1 MGGVE
6 RAPRAQ
12 LSGRLAGWLLFV
24 LVFATLNYAARFLA
38 PPDENDTEVAYQW
51 GASIAAIAQYA
62 VVFGI
67 VLLLARGHRELLA
80 LRRPRSWWAVLGIST
95 AILFL
100 MLVLSAALSP
110 ITNPEEEQGL
120 VPEHWNSHRVAQFAL
135 FAFVVTVVGPIVEE
149 LMFRGVG
156 FGLLEPYGP
165 RLAIVAVGVAFG
177 LVHGLLEGLVI
188 IMAFG
193 IGLAYLRARASSVIP
208 CMILHGCFNA
218 AALAFGVAT

>member
-6 RAPRAQ
+6 PAPRPH
-12 LSGRLAGWLLFV
+12 LSGRLAGWLSFV
-24 LVFATLNYAARFLA
+24 LIFATLNYAARFLA
-38 PPDENDTEVAYQW
+38 PPDESDSEVAYQW
-51 GASIAAIAQYA
+51 GASIAALAQYA

-67 VLLLARGHRELLA
+67 VLLFARGHRELLA
-80 LRRPRSWWAVLGIST
+80 LRRPRSWTAVLGIST

-135 FAFVVTVVGPIVEE
+135 FAFVVAVIGPIVEE

-156 FGLLEPYGP
+156 FGLLEPYG
-165 RLAIVAVGVAFG
+165 RLTAILVVGVAFG
-177 LVHGLLEGLVI
+177 LVHGLLEGLAVI
-188 IMAFG
+188 TAFG
-193 IGLAYLRARASSVIP
+193 IGLAYLRARTGSVIP

-218 AALAFGVAT
+218 AALAFGVTT